1 MKITDLLKIEAI
13 DLNAQIS
20 NKEEAIDHLVDLMM
34 ASGNIS
40 HREEYKQGILA
51 REAIS
56 TTGIGEGIAIPHAQV
71 AVVNE
76 PGLAV
81 MVVKEGVDYNSLDGQ
96 LVRLFFM
103 IAAPEGAGNVHLEA
117 LAKLSRML
125 MNSEFKEQLINAAT
139 PKEFL
144 ALIDSQEIEKNIV
157 EQYDILAVT
166 ACPTGIAHTFM
177 AAESLETM
185 AKKMGISIKVE
196 TNGATGSQNI
206 LTSEE
211 IAAAKCIIVAADK
224 PVEMS
229 RFDGRPV
236 IMTKVADG
244 INKTEELLKLAINDE
259 VEVYHYHDQKI
270 KTIKQKQ
277 SLPRIL
283 YTQLSEGISRILPI
297 LMGAGALISIASL
310 VVSYNLFN
318 ISSLIDNTLIA
329 NSYVFGNAIQGIVV
343 MLLAGFIGQ
352 TIAQQLGFAAG
363 VSCGVAIQLN
373 VVYFN
378 DASNPGLLGGIIA
391 GFIGGYAV
399 LIVQKLCKDIPKQFD
414 AVKTTT
420 LYPILSIVIAGMLT
434 YLISPS
440 IGIFN
445 NIISSTISEMNLGFK
460 LILGILIGGSMS
472 IDMGGPVNK
481 IAYFFGI
488 SQILE
493 GNYDVM
499 AAVMAGG
506 MVSPLAIAF
515 ATSFFEYKFSK
526 QERELGQNN
535 FVKGLSFISEGTIP
549 FVQKDGQL
557 VVNACVVASA
567 IAGGLAI
574 IYNCGIRMPHGGIFI
589 LPLMIHPLRFVVALL
604 AGSICG
610 GAIYGLWKETEKE

>member
-56 TTGIGEGIAIPHAQV
+56 TTGIGEGVAIPHAQV

-96 LVRLFFM
+96 LVHLFFM

-117 LAKLSRML
+117 LAQLSRML

-185 AKKMGISIKVE
+185 AKKMGVSIKVE

-224 PVEMS
+224 QVEMS
-229 RFDGRPV
+229 RFDGKPV

-244 INKTEELLKLAINDE
+244 INKTEELLKLAIDDE
-259 VEVYHYHDQKI
+259 VEVYHYHGQNVE
-270 KTIKQKQ
+270 TIKRRQ
-277 SLPRIL
+277 SLLRTM
-283 YTQLSEGISRILPI
+283 YTQLSDGISRILPI

-318 ISSLIDNTLIA
+318 ISSLTDNILIT
-329 NSYVFGNAIQGIVV
+329 NSYVFGNAIQGIIV
-343 MLLAGFIGQ
+343 MLLGGFIGQ
-352 TIAQQLGFAAG
+352 AIAQQLGYAAG
-363 VSCGVAIQLN
+363 ISCGVAVQLN
-373 VVYFN
+373 VIYLN
-378 DASNPGLLGGIIA
+378 DASNPGLLGGVIA

-399 LIVQKLCKDIPKQFD
+399 LIIQKLCKNIPEQFD

-434 YLISPS
+434 YLMSPS

-460 LILGILIGGSMS
+460 LILGVLIGGSMP

-526 QERELGQNN
+526 QERELGQDN

-557 VVNACVVASA
+557 VINACVIASA
-567 IAGGLAI
+567 IAGGLSM
-574 IYNCGIRMPHGGIFI
+574 IYNCGIRMP
-589 LPLMIHPLRFVVALL
+589 L
-604 AGSICG
+604 AVSLF
-610 GAIYGLWKETEKE
+610 YH